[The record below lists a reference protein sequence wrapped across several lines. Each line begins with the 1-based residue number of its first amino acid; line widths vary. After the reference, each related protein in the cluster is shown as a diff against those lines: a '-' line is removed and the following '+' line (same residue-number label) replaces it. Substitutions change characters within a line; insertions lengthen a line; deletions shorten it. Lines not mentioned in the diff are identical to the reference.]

1 MGYYAGKREGIPS
14 DLMGI
19 LTQASAGTKSTATKT
34 LGVTAQTAPGAAA
47 APAGGK
53 LYCCKKCDEATKA
66 VKRYT
71 APTPCAAPAV
81 ACTAADPVCTGG
93 GGGGEDPGSCLQ
105 KCTNEYA
112 QDHDARKYLACQTA
126 CGGGGGGD
134 DCASNCQKQ
143 YPGAA
148 NQIALMKC
156 LAACKGPETTCT
168 KDTDCPA
175 GEKCVAGRCKGIT
188 PITPPIDCKGSKI
201 YSGAVDADCPCGQK
215 ILMPGG
221 NVGSDSTKCPSG
233 YWADGIVCKC
243 SKLKQGGD
251 GGGEFDWSGDLTDF
265 WKMLMTKGKGL
276 LTDYA
281 YPEDLQTLLTGLTA
295 RGQEF
300 LGRKPGFS
308 DTMLTNILGSNLDKI
323 RGAGNAS
330 RQDLLSSLQSEGML
344 GTGAGM
350 GLINKGSWNT
360 EGNVSNTLRDL
371 ALANEAQKRSD
382 IESYTGLAS
391 GLAGQR
397 IGAEQG
403 LQSIN
408 LQRGG
413 LANQMFGSGMTFE
426 QLKEAINAARRGE
439 GNQSMAMLIQYLIS
453 LMSGWK

>member
-19 LTQASAGTKSTATKT
+19 LTQAAAGTKSTATKT
-34 LGVTAQTAPGAAA
+34 LGVTTQAGQGTAAA
-47 APAGGK
+47 QASGK
-53 LYCCKKCDEATKA
+53 IYCCKKCDEATKT
-66 VKRYT
+66 VKRYSS
-71 APTPCAAPAV
+71 PTPCAAPAV

-93 GGGGEDPGSCLQ
+93 EDPG
-105 KCTNEYA
+105 T
-112 QDHDARKYLACQTA
+112 
-126 CGGGGGGD
+126 
-134 DCASNCQKQ
+134 CASNCQKQ

-148 NQIALMKC
+148 NQIALMRC
-156 LAACKGPETTCT
+156 LAACKGPGKTCT
-168 KDTDCPA
+168 KDADCPAGETCVDGVCKKTVVPGVTCPPGVQVWGAKDANCPCGKKFKKPSWTVEAGPTATDCPA
-175 GEKCVAGRCKGIT
+175 GYKPDGWLCRCNDQTNYCTDDSQCDGGRKCVN
-188 PITPPIDCKGSKI
+188 
-201 YSGAVDADCPCGQK
+201 GQ
-215 ILMPGG
+215 
-221 NVGSDSTKCPSG
+221 C
-233 YWADGIVCKC
+233 A
-243 SKLKQGGD
+243 GGD

-308 DTMLTNILGSNLDKI
+308 DTMMTNILGSNLDKI
-323 RGAGNAS
+323 RGAGTAS
-330 RQDLLSSLQSEGML
+330 RQNLLSDLQSEGML

-360 EGNVSNTLRDL
+360 EGNVANTLRDL

-382 IESYTGLAS
+382 LESFTGLAS

-397 IGAEQG
+397 LGAEQG

-439 GNQSMAMLIQYLIS
+439 GSNSMALLMQYLLG
-453 LMSGWK
+453 LMSGYK

>member
-81 ACTAADPVCTGG
+81 PCTSADPACGPCYQDKSCWNDATCGSGKCIDTSAIKPGKCDCGTGG
-93 GGGGEDPGSCLQ
+93 GGGG
-105 KCTNEYA
+105 
-112 QDHDARKYLACQTA
+112 
-126 CGGGGGGD
+126 GGD
-134 DCASNCQKQ
+134 A
-143 YPGAA
+143 
-148 NQIALMKC
+148 
-156 LAACKGPETTCT
+156 CT

-265 WKMLMTKGKGL
+265 WKMLMGKGKGL
-276 LTDYA
+276 LTDYE
-281 YPEDLQTLLTGLTA
+281 YPEDLKTLLTGLTA

-330 RQDLLSSLQSEGML
+330 RQDLLSTLQSEGML

-439 GNQSMAMLIQYLIS
+439 GNQSMAMLMQYLLS